1 MWRPLII
8 IFLQIAIQL
17 QLLRDCP
24 TLASPVPR
32 QSCTRWLF
40 THVSI
45 ILADQTHVLDTP
57 CHKSAILQRPSCQPA
72 YTQNYMNVIVWQP
85 LTYHWIWF
93 PQHLAQQTLFIYRSR
108 SRLAWCRVQ
117 WCSVTRW
124 WWWCLLGA
132 QFSESFA
139 AAVHNGA
146 CAAPRQV
153 IVHTLTGRLSRH
165 RAAWPSQVHSSQY
178 LPNRPA

>member
-45 ILADQTHVLDTP
+45 ILADQTHVLDPP

-93 PQHLAQQTLFIYRSR
+93 PQHLAQQTLFIDRSR

-117 WCSVTRW
+117 WCRVKRWWWWWWW

-139 AAVHNGA
+139 AAVHN
-146 CAAPRQV
+146 AAAV
-153 IVHTLTGRLSRH
+153 L
-165 RAAWPSQVHSSQY
+165 
-178 LPNRPA
+178 RPAR